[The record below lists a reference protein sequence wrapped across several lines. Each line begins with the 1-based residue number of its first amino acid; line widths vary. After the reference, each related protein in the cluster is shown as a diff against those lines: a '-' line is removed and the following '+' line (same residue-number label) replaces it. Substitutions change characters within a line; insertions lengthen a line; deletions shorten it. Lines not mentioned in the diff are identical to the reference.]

1 MFINYIQILSVSE
14 PVYNPLSQDQVDYI
28 AKNMKIQY
36 NILNNFAKYAFFS
49 ARLSLLNNGSV
60 PISGGNWSIYLF
72 HFSFIEPKYIK
83 NNKSALVC
91 ENQFNI
97 THVDGSLYTMS
108 PTGAFVDI
116 LPGETREIIL
126 TNGNS
131 MVARSDAFPNW
142 YISAPQTIPR
152 IIANTDDETLA
163 FIGDFQSIEKWKRTS
178 SDLFDPYTPEKRYFI
193 NADAHDF
200 GQAKKLVIPTP
211 LNLTRVE
218 KVLDL
223 NVDKWSIVFSDDL
236 VMEAHILSGMCQTQ
250 VHWWRPIYCQVCIKH
265 KSIDGVPYTVRYV
278 SNTSLLMEAHILSGM
293 CQTQVYWWR
302 PIYCQVPYVS
312 NTSLLMAS
320 HILSGMCQTQV
331 HWWRPIYCQV
341 PYVSNTSPLMAAHIL
356 SGMCQTQVHWWR
368 PIYCQV
374 CVKHKSIDGVPYTVR
389 YVSNTSPLMAS
400 HILSGMCQTQ
410 VHWWRPIYCQVCVK
424 HKSIDG
430 GPYTVR
436 YVSNTSLL
444 MEAHILSGMCQT
456 QVHIYL

>member
-1 MFINYIQILSVSE
+1 MGQLHLFVSDNVRYGFIPELFIALFDHSSVREGLTHHHICMIFYLFIIFLLYHVYCISACICVIIKYITNLCNSIQILSVSE

-28 AKNMKIQY
+28 AKNIKIQY
-36 NILNNFAKYAFFS
+36 DILNNFAKYAFFS

-108 PTGAFVDI
+108 PTSAFVDI

-152 IIANTDDETLA
+152 IIANTNDETLA

-250 VHWWRPIYCQVCIKH
+250 VHWWRPIYCQVC
-265 KSIDGVPYTVRYV
+265 
-278 SNTSLLMEAHILSGM
+278 
-293 CQTQVYWWR
+293 
-302 PIYCQVPYVS
+302 
-312 NTSLLMAS
+312 
-320 HILSGMCQTQV
+320 
-331 HWWRPIYCQV
+331 
-341 PYVSNTSPLMAAHIL
+341 
-356 SGMCQTQVHWWR
+356 
-368 PIYCQV
+368 
-374 CVKHKSIDGVPYTVR
+374 VKHKSIDGVPYTVR
-389 YVSNTSPLMAS
+389 YVSNTSP
-400 HILSGMCQTQ
+400 
-410 VHWWRPIYCQVCVK
+410 
-424 HKSIDG
+424 
-430 GPYTVR
+430 
-436 YVSNTSLL
+436 NTSEVMRFRDMNEVIQCCIYTITLL
-444 MEAHILSGMCQT
+444 LYTRIKLTGIMLIRDINSF
-456 QVHIYL
+456 IYIDIRKINQNSNDPQPYLTLCEKCSFVVA